1 MAAALYMD
9 VHVPMSITRALRRK
23 GFDVL
28 TAQEDGTA
36 RLPDTELLDRVAS
49 LNRMLFSRD
58 EDFLAEVARRQR
70 AGQRHATVI
79 YAHQFETIGRCV
91 CDLEIIL
98 ETATPGDCRN
108 HLLRIP
114 L

>member
-1 MAAALYMD
+1 MAASLYMD
-9 VHVPMSITRALRRK
+9 VHVPLAITRALRRK

-36 RLPDTELLDRVAS
+36 RLSDPDLLDRAAS
-49 LNRMLFSRD
+49 LQRILFSRD
-58 EDFLAEVARRQR
+58 EDFLAEVACRQR
-70 AGQRHATVI
+70 AGRPHATVI
-79 YAHQFETIGRCV
+79 YAHQFESIGRCV
-91 CDLEIIL
+91 LDLEMIL
-98 ETATPGDCRN
+98 ETATRDDCDN